1 MNRFVADSFAENI
14 QRLALGI
21 EPIDA
26 QRRLRIAHPVQVTFD
41 SAPQGL
47 PRSVIE
53 RHDSCLHVLRYF
65 RLADDLVEMSIYDA
79 GRRGPAR
86 QVGFPILPAG
96 SVDLRFS
103 DGARRYVPRR
113 LSFPL
118 LTAAAAD
125 APPFTPGR
133 RIRRP
138 SLFPGAAYDTSETS
152 TGLRARVL
160 RGGRPM
166 RWARVEAR
174 LPGNNVLVGRAHG
187 DDRGEF
193 LLLLGANASPL
204 SDLENPLS
212 VTVTVFGPNVVPAP
226 ASPDLPGLDPLWDLP
241 LEIASA
247 PGTPDPVSAGET
259 LPAGYV
265 STPTSTRDVEF
276 ILGNLRSSGIAD
288 FIFS

>member
-1 MNRFVADSFAENI
+1 MNTFVANRFAENI
-14 QRLALGI
+14 KRLALGL

-26 QRRLRIAHPVQVTFD
+26 QRRLRIAHRIEVTFD

-53 RHDSCLHVLRYF
+53 RHDTCLHVLRYYG
-65 RLADDLVEMSIYDA
+65 RTDDRVEMSIYPA
-79 GRRGPAR
+79 GRREPAR

-96 SVDLRFS
+96 SVDLRFF
-103 DGARRYVPRR
+103 DHERRYVPRR
-113 LSFPL
+113 LRFPL
-118 LTAAAAD
+118 LTATAAD
-125 APPFTPGR
+125 APPFRPGR

-138 SLFPGAAYDTSETS
+138 ALFPGAAYDVSETA
-152 TGLRARVL
+152 TGLRGRVL

-174 LPGNNVLVGRAHG
+174 LPGSNNLVGRAHG

-193 LLLLGANASPL
+193 LLLLDAAASPL

-212 VTVTVFGPNVVPAP
+212 INVRVFGPTVAPVPATP
-226 ASPDLPGLDPLWDLP
+226 ELPGLDPLWDLP
-241 LEIASA
+241 LEIAAA
-247 PGTPDPVSAGET
+247 PGAPDPVSAGET
-259 LPAGYV
+259 MPGNYQPLPVGGTNV
-265 STPTSTRDVEF
+265 DF
-276 ILGNLRSSGIAD
+276 ILGKLRSGIAD